1 MDESIRRCHDHC
13 FRAFK
18 DLYTALTR
26 ETEHQKELSPE
37 DVGDL
42 FGRFNV
48 WAGNIGAGQR
58 GQASLDFRLREATS
72 IKQHVVGTLQ
82 YLLESL
88 ENGECDRSCQG
99 QLTL

>member
-1 MDESIRRCHDHC
+1 MDDSIRCCHDHC
-13 FRAFK
+13 FRAFET
-18 DLYTALTR
+18 LCTVLTR
-26 ETEHQKELSPE
+26 ETEHQKELSLE
-37 DVGDL
+37 DVRDL

-72 IKQHVVGTLQ
+72 IREHVVGTLQ

-88 ENGECDRSCQG
+88 EDGEC
-99 QLTL
+99 L